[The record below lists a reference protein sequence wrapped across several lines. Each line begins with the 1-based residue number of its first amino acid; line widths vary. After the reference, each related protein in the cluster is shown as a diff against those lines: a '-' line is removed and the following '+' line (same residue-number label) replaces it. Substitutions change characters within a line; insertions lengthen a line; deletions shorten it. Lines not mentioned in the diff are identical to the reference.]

1 LKKAQPFKKIRL
13 IILTLAILLPLLF
26 AGPRYYRLINSRREE
41 VRLKRSLL
49 ILEAEKEAVRR
60 RIDEY
65 KKGTVLEAKA
75 RDDLGMIKKGEKVYL
90 IKNDKVGP

>member
-1 LKKAQPFKKIRL
+1 MKKTQPVKKGRL
-13 IILTLAILLPLLF
+13 IILALVILLPIIF

-41 VRLKRSLL
+41 VRLKRLLL
-49 ILEAEKEAVRR
+49 IYEAEKEAIRR
-60 RIDEY
+60 RIDDY

-90 IKNDKVGP
+90 INNDKAGP